1 MNIIDFLCKIKICA
15 TSGEARRLILTKA
28 IKIDDVIMDNPD
40 YIIDKETYLKN
51 NHPVIYIT
59 KGRRHLYKYDFINDM
74 LFIYKE
80 SNVSTINVKDY
91 IEDKKIPKLLGKAI
105 VNIHD
110 YSSFPNM
117 TDLLD
122 EAVKYI
128 ESYIETNK
136 EKPLDKYILPRRINN
151 NEDVVNHPSHYTDGK
166 YEVIDFIEE
175 SGVGF
180 HLGNAIKY
188 LSRAGKKNPAKTIE
202 DCKKAIWYINRY
214 SSSLS

>member
-1 MNIIDFLCKIKICA
+1 MNIIDFLCKIKLCA
-15 TSGEARRLILTKA
+15 ASGEARRLILTKA

-105 VNIHD
+105 VNIHR
-110 YSSFPNM
+110 YKTFPNM

>member
-1 MNIIDFLCKIKICA
+1 MID
-15 TSGEARRLILTKA
+15 
-28 IKIDDVIMDNPD
+28 
-40 YIIDKETYLKN
+40 
-51 NHPVIYIT
+51 
-59 KGRRHLYKYDFINDM
+59 
-74 LFIYKE
+74 
-80 SNVSTINVKDY
+80 VKDY
-91 IEDKKIPKLLGKAI
+91 IEDKKIPELLGKAI
-105 VNIHD
+105 INIHR
-110 YSSFPNM
+110 YKTFPDM

-180 HLGNAIKY
+180 HLRNAIKY
-188 LSRAGKKNPAKTIE
+188 LSRAGKKNPDKIIE
-202 DCKKAIWYINRY
+202 DCNKAIWYIKRY
-214 SSSLS
+214 YGQFM